1 VDRLGDYAR
10 GQVRVECQTCRRL
23 GCYDVRNLHTR
34 FGLEVEVL
42 DLLRILSASCRH
54 QQAPGAP
61 KPRKYVAVCQAKITM
76 PRQPTTSLPTPGG
89 LPYTVETWNTEGGGI
104 ELHLAELYRLDM
116 AEAAFEVACKLW
128 PDTETTIRQRARVVR
143 RRDRPKR

>member
-61 KPRKYVAVCQAKITM
+61 KPRKYVAACQAKITM
-76 PRQPTTSLPTPGG
+76 PWQPTTSLPTPGG
-89 LPYTVETWNTEGGGI
+89 MPYTVETWNIEGGGI

-116 AEAAFEVACKLW
+116 AEAAFEVVCKLW
-128 PDTETTIRQRARVVR
+128 PDTETTIRQRAHVIQ
-143 RRDRPKR
+143 RRDRLRR